1 MLDFPSLWLAWV
13 MVMKNL
19 QTAVLL
25 CLFSS
30 MLLTA
35 ATLFAA
41 DTESDAELIN
51 QVKWTAQL
59 ESSGQPTS
67 NQLAG
72 LVKDN
77 FGMVINL
84 APPPSEGSI
93 QDEGGIVAGNG
104 LVYVNI
110 PVDWD
115 KPTLDDFHFFTEA
128 LAAASGRR
136 VLVHCQINMRAS
148 TFTFLYRVVHDG
160 VDPHEAWEKVTQVWV
175 PHDQWMDFVTLVLE
189 DAGID
194 VELM

>member
-1 MLDFPSLWLAWV
+1 MLDLPSHWLAWV

-19 QTAVLL
+19 QTAVFL

-30 MLLTA
+30 LLLTA

-41 DTESDAELIN
+41 GGEGDAELIN
-51 QVKWTAQL
+51 QVKWTAQM
-59 ESSGQPTS
+59 ESSGQPTR

-115 KPTLDDFHFFTEA
+115 KPTLEDFHFFTEA

-160 VDPHEAWEKVTQVWV
+160 VDPHEAWEKVTEVWV

-189 DAGID
+189 NAGID

>member
-1 MLDFPSLWLAWV
+1 MLDFPSLWLTCV
-13 MVMKNL
+13 VFMKNMHN
-19 QTAVLL
+19 AVLFCL
-25 CLFSS
+25 CSS
-30 MLLTA
+30 VVLTVAPMIA
-35 ATLFAA
+35 AGGED
-41 DTESDAELIN
+41 DTELIN
-51 QVKWTAQL
+51 HVKWTDQL
-59 ESSGQPTS
+59 ESSGQPTKT
-67 NQLAG
+67 QLAG

-77 FGMVINL
+77 FGVVINL

-93 QDEGGIVAGNG
+93 ADEGGIVAGNG

-115 KPTLDDFHFFTEA
+115 KPTLEDFQFFAET

-148 TFTFLYRVVHDG
+148 AFTFLYRVVHDG
-160 VDPHEAWEKVTQVWV
+160 VDPQAAWEKVTEVWV